1 MKLFLILFKALIFLL
16 DLIFITQDFDFAS
29 YGNDDTLESANNM
42 DRGAKF
48 LEETSTKLL
57 KWFSDDLMKS
67 NAGKG
72 HLLVSIDNTVNIR
85 VENFDVRSSHC
96 EKL

>member
-1 MKLFLILFKALIFLL
+1 
-16 DLIFITQDFDFAS
+16 
-29 YGNDDTLESANNM
+29 
-42 DRGAKF
+42 
-48 LEETSTKLL
+48 
-57 KWFSDDLMKS
+57 MKS

>member
-16 DLIFITQDFDFAS
+16 DLIFITRDFDFAS
-29 YGNDDTLESANNM
+29 YGNGNTLESASNM

-57 KWFSDDLMKS
+57 K
-67 NAGKG
+67 
-72 HLLVSIDNTVNIR
+72 
-85 VENFDVRSSHC
+85 
-96 EKL
+96 